1 MAGIGLTSAAG
12 SIGGVNAA
20 GTLKAGVQANNGGE
34 SFSSVLN
41 NALEGEENLSRTSNY
56 DTLQLLSGNTDSL
69 ATLMASAKKSE
80 IAVDLTVAVRNK
92 AMDAYKEIMNM
103 QV

>member
-12 SIGGVNAA
+12 GIGGVNAA
-20 GTLKAGVQANNGGE
+20 GALQTGAQANSGGE

-41 NALEGEENLSRTSNY
+41 NALEGEENLSRAGNY
-56 DTLQLLSGNTDSL
+56 DTLQLLSGNTENL
-69 ATLMASAKKSE
+69 AALMADAKKSE

>member
-1 MAGIGLTSAAG
+1 MAGIGLTS
-12 SIGGVNAA
+12 SVGGVGGVDASSL
-20 GTLKAGVQANNGGE
+20 LKTTQTGSESE

-41 NALEGEENLSRTSNY
+41 NALESEEDLSKTGNY
-56 DTLQLLSGNTDSL
+56 DTLELLSGNTDNLSD
-69 ATLMASAKKSE
+69 LMANAQKSE
-80 IAVDLTVAVRNK
+80 IAVNLTVAVRNK

>member
-20 GTLKAGVQANNGGE
+20 DALKTGTQANDGSE

-41 NALEGEENLSRTSNY
+41 NALENEENLSKTSSY
-56 DTLQLLSGNTDSL
+56 DTLQLLSGNADNLSD
-69 ATLMASAKKSE
+69 LMAGAKKSE
-80 IAVDLTVAVRNK
+80 IAVNLTVAVRNK